1 MILCR
6 ECYNLIAD
14 EDYSLVRSLP
24 YEQTCDCCKKYRS
37 GTEINGDKKEL
48 FKLIEERRNK

>member
-6 ECYNLIAD
+6 ECYHLIED
-14 EDYSLVRSLP
+14 EDYSFVRSLS

-37 GTEINGDKKEL
+37 GTEITGDREKL
-48 FKLIEERRNK
+48 FELIEERKNK